1 MEQLSKIFS
10 SIFLILNRRNIY
22 KYLIGD
28 IDLTPDELDKIQ
40 EYLEKI
46 RPLQIKNNKPH
57 LIRQIEQKKIPY
69 LRDLSVDELD
79 YLLESKIDLNGLLAV
94 IYAKGGMLSAFG
106 SISWDKV
113 NKKYNKIN
121 IWIQFIAA
129 LFAAIG
135 CIIIP
140 FLIYLIIVMAF
151 SKIETIRVTAYGITY
166 LGATLLPVL
175 MFALTNNMGNKMRML
190 EREYS
195 FIFVRKQA

>member
-1 MEQLSKIFS
+1 MELLSKIFS
-10 SIFLILNRRNIY
+10 SAFLILSRKNIY
-22 KYLIGD
+22 KYLIGE
-28 IDLTPDELDKIQ
+28 IELTPDELDKIQ

-46 RPLQIKNNKPH
+46 RPLQFSEHKSN
-57 LIRQIEQKKIPY
+57 LIRQIEQRKIPY

-79 YLLESKIDLNGLLAV
+79 FLLDSNIDLNGLLAV

-113 NKKYNKIN
+113 NKKYIKIN

-129 LFAAIG
+129 LFAATG

-190 EREYS
+190 EREYL
-195 FIFVRKQA
+195 FLFEQE

>member
-1 MEQLSKIFS
+1 MELLSKIFS
-10 SIFLILNRRNIY
+10 SAFLILSRKNIY
-22 KYLIGD
+22 KYLIGE
-28 IDLTPDELDKIQ
+28 IELTPDELDKIQ

-46 RPLQIKNNKPH
+46 RPLQFSEHKSN
-57 LIRQIEQKKIPY
+57 LIRQIEQRKIPY

-79 YLLESKIDLNGLLAV
+79 FLLDSNIDLNGLLAV

-121 IWIQFIAA
+121 IWIQFVAA

-190 EREYS
+190 EREYL
-195 FIFVRKQA
+195 FLFEQE

>member
-1 MEQLSKIFS
+1 MELLSKIFS
-10 SIFLILNRRNIY
+10 SAFLILSRKNIY
-22 KYLIGD
+22 KYLIGE
-28 IDLTPDELDKIQ
+28 IELTPDELDKIQ

-46 RPLQIKNNKPH
+46 RPLQFSEHKSN
-57 LIRQIEQKKIPY
+57 LIRQIEQRKIPY
-69 LRDLSVDELD
+69 LRDLSIDELD
-79 YLLESKIDLNGLLAV
+79 FLLDSNIDLNGLLAV

-129 LFAAIG
+129 LFAATG

-190 EREYS
+190 EREYL
-195 FIFVRKQA
+195 FLFEQE

>member
-1 MEQLSKIFS
+1 MELLSKIFS
-10 SIFLILNRRNIY
+10 SAFLILSRKNIY
-22 KYLIGD
+22 KYLIGE
-28 IDLTPDELDKIQ
+28 IELTPDELDKIQ

-46 RPLQIKNNKPH
+46 RPLQFSEHKSN
-57 LIRQIEQKKIPY
+57 LIRQIEQRKIPY

-79 YLLESKIDLNGLLAV
+79 FLLDSNIDLNGLLAV

-129 LFAAIG
+129 LFAATG

-195 FIFVRKQA
+195 FIFVSKP

>member
-40 EYLEKI
+40 EYLEQI

-79 YLLESKIDLNGLLAV
+79 YLLESK
-94 IYAKGGMLSAFG
+94 
-106 SISWDKV
+106 
-113 NKKYNKIN
+113 
-121 IWIQFIAA
+121 
-129 LFAAIG
+129 
-135 CIIIP
+135 
-140 FLIYLIIVMAF
+140 LI
-151 SKIETIRVTAYGITY
+151 
-166 LGATLLPVL
+166 
-175 MFALTNNMGNKMRML
+175 
-190 EREYS
+190 
-195 FIFVRKQA
+195 

>member
-1 MEQLSKIFS
+1 MELLSKIFS
-10 SIFLILNRRNIY
+10 SAFLILSRKNIY
-22 KYLIGD
+22 KYLIGE
-28 IDLTPDELDKIQ
+28 IELTPDELDKIQ

-46 RPLQIKNNKPH
+46 RPLQFSEHKSN
-57 LIRQIEQKKIPY
+57 LIRQIEQRKIPY

-79 YLLESKIDLNGLLAV
+79 FLLDSNIDLNGLLAV

-121 IWIQFIAA
+121 NWIQFIAA
-129 LFAAIG
+129 LFAATG

-190 EREYS
+190 EREYL
-195 FIFVRKQA
+195 FLFEQE

>member
-1 MEQLSKIFS
+1 MELLSKIFS
-10 SIFLILNRRNIY
+10 SAFLILSRKNIY
-22 KYLIGD
+22 KYLIGE
-28 IDLTPDELDKIQ
+28 IELTPDELDKIQ

-46 RPLQIKNNKPH
+46 RPLQFSEHKSN
-57 LIRQIEQKKIPY
+57 LIRQIEQRKIPY
-69 LRDLSVDELD
+69 LRDLSIAELD
-79 YLLESKIDLNGLLAV
+79 FLLDSNIDLNGLLAV

-129 LFAAIG
+129 LFAATG

-190 EREYS
+190 EREYL
-195 FIFVRKQA
+195 FLFEQE

>member
-1 MEQLSKIFS
+1 MELLSKIFS
-10 SIFLILNRRNIY
+10 SAFLILSRKNIY
-22 KYLIGD
+22 KYLIGE
-28 IDLTPDELDKIQ
+28 IELTPDELDKIQ

-46 RPLQIKNNKPH
+46 RPLQFSEHKSN
-57 LIRQIEQKKIPY
+57 LIRQIEQRKIPY

-79 YLLESKIDLNGLLAV
+79 FLLDSNIDLNGLLAV

-129 LFAAIG
+129 LFAATG

-190 EREYS
+190 EREYL
-195 FIFVRKQA
+195 FLFEQE

>member
-1 MEQLSKIFS
+1 MELLSKIFS
-10 SIFLILNRRNIY
+10 SAFLILSRRNIY
-22 KYLIGD
+22 KYMIGE

-40 EYLEKI
+40 EYIEKI
-46 RPLQIKNNKPH
+46 RPLQFSEHKSN
-57 LIRQIEQKKIPY
+57 LIRQIEQRKIPY

-79 YLLESKIDLNGLLAV
+79 FLLDSNIDLNGLLAV

-129 LFAAIG
+129 LFAATG

-190 EREYS
+190 EREYL
-195 FIFVRKQA
+195 FLFEQE

>member
-1 MEQLSKIFS
+1 M
-10 SIFLILNRRNIY
+10 
-22 KYLIGD
+22 
-28 IDLTPDELDKIQ
+28 
-40 EYLEKI
+40 
-46 RPLQIKNNKPH
+46 
-57 LIRQIEQKKIPY
+57 
-69 LRDLSVDELD
+69 
-79 YLLESKIDLNGLLAV
+79 NGLLAV

-151 SKIETIRVTAYGITY
+151 SKIETIRATAYGITY

-195 FIFVRKQA
+195 FIFVSKQA